1 MPPDPPIKRQKSHHE
16 GDVER
21 SRRTPRGGV
30 PIVEIDPDV
39 TPPPQQPPSM
49 DGMTIEEKVDQLHST
64 LATTVLGVERVWRD
78 RNLTEQVQT
87 LIKDNAA
94 LMESLREFVI
104 PSVKNMMGRL
114 GTTEQSTGEYRIR
127 LDRFLEVEWPAVMK
141 TLEGLSTYCARIE
154 KDVDRVE
161 RTMDG
166 FVKRFDEINVSTT
179 RRIDELKSTD
189 DKQETRIRKLEDF
202 QLSLK
207 TKIALLS
214 TLGGGLIAAA
224 WKLIEHFM

>member
-1 MPPDPPIKRQKSHHE
+1 
-16 GDVER
+16 
-21 SRRTPRGGV
+21 
-30 PIVEIDPDV
+30 
-39 TPPPQQPPSM
+39 M